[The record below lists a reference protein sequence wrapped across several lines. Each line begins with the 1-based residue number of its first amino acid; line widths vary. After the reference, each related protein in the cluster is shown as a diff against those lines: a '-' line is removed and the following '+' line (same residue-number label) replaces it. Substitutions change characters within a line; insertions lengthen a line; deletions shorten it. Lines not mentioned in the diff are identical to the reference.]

1 MTVFLNL
8 FFLIS
13 SFQVCYSC
21 CVHPGYES
29 FLVTSEPGAVDLMG
43 TK

>member
-1 MTVFLNL
+1 MGQHNETEK
-8 FFLIS
+8 
-13 SFQVCYSC
+13 VCYSC